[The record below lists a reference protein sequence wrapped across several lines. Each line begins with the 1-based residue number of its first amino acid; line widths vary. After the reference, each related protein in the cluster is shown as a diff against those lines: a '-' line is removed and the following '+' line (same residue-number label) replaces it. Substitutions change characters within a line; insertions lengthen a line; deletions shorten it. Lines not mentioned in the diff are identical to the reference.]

1 MLVSPKSNQAQQDF
15 ADQFTADG
23 SDFIYR
29 KNQTGAAI
37 RVSQAERDAFVAT
50 FDRRMRYFGWSILPS
65 ALAVTMV
72 CFSAIFFWRSL
83 ITAYAGFA
91 AYLVT
96 AWAIHKWLWNAPAR
110 ELQHR
115 APVKPPL
122 TREEANELTYSKM
135 TFGGIMGGGL
145 IAVLIVVKLSLKMD
159 VLHGWGRLQLLV
171 GAVIVAVTAFAAFQK
186 WRVDQDR
193 SDKQRTSERAQ
204 RVENDPGT
212 SVRKG

>member
-1 MLVSPKSNQAQQDF
+1 MVVRPKSNRAQQDF

-23 SDFIYR
+23 SAFIYR
-29 KNQTGAAI
+29 KSQTGEAI

-50 FDRRMRYFGWSILPS
+50 FNRRMRYFGWCILPS
-65 ALAVTMV
+65 ALAVTMA

-83 ITAYAGFA
+83 IAAYVGFA
-91 AYLVT
+91 AYLVA

-115 APVKPPL
+115 TPVKPPL

-135 TFGGIMGGGL
+135 SYGGIVGGGL
-145 IAVLIVVKLSLKMD
+145 IAVLIVMKQSLKMD
-159 VLHGWGRLQLLV
+159 VFHGWGRLQWLV
-171 GAVIVAVTAFAAFQK
+171 GGVIVAITAFAAFQK

-193 SDKQRTSERAQ
+193 SGKQRTGELPQ
-204 RVENDPGT
+204 RVENDPG
-212 SVRKG
+212 R